1 MGNSQACES
10 RAPAPPTK
18 KPGRVPW
25 ALLDSKRANARFS
38 SEATR
43 EKSVEMD
50 AVCAKLFPD
59 GAEAKHAKST
69 VEGFSARLAQTAGSP
84 NPPWRDSR
92 PARRRR
98 QGPRRAGARPCSQS
112 CALVLPAA
120 LRLALLL
127 RGATAAAARGSRC
140 GCRGCASA
148 RHLARAAWAASP
160 ATDRAGR
167 PSREPSTT

>member
-84 NPPWRDSR
+84 SGWRTSMLAKLRFD
-92 PARRRR
+92 PAR
-98 QGPRRAGARPCSQS
+98 G
-112 CALVLPAA
+112 VAA
-120 LRLALLL
+120 
-127 RGATAAAARGSRC
+127 SV
-140 GCRGCASA
+140 ASA
-148 RHLARAAWAASP
+148 WSGGGCGAGVALWMPWLRQRAASGEGGVGGIA
-160 ATDRAGR
+160 DD
-167 PSREPSTT
+167 